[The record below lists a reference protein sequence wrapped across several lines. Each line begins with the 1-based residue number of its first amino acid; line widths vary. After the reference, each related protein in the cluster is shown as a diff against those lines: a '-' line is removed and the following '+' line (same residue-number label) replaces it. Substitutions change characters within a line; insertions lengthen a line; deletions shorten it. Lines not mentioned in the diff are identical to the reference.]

1 MTLQDAKA
9 MALTLMDAHG
19 LQDWTFAFDR
29 AVRRFGTCNRA
40 MRRITLSAPLVKL
53 NSEAEV
59 RDTILHEIAH
69 ARSRGGHGR
78 SWRRE
83 AARLGCRVR
92 ACYTGDVATPTPPFV
107 GECPRCGRLSRG
119 HRRSKVACGPCC
131 KRYNNDRYTS
141 AFRLRWRRADDA
153 RQGVHRPDLLRVV
166 SSVEPEIPLTQK
178 TSQMVF
184 EW

>member
-1 MTLQDAKA
+1 

-19 LQDWTFAFDR
+19 LQDWRFAFDR

-40 MRRITLSAPLVKL
+40 TRQITLSAPLVKL
-53 NSEAEV
+53 NKEAEV

-92 ACYTGDVATPTPPFV
+92 ACYAGDVATPTPPFV
-107 GECPRCGRLSRG
+107 GECPRCGDISRS
-119 HRRSKVACGPCC
+119 HRRTEVACRRCC
-131 KRYNNDRYTS
+131 RQYNNGQYS
-141 AFRLRWRRADDA
+141 HAFRLRWRHVDSQRDIQLEHV
-153 RQGVHRPDLLRVV
+153 RREVSLPELGITRPDNLR
-166 SSVEPEIPLTQK
+166 
-178 TSQMVF
+178 QMVF